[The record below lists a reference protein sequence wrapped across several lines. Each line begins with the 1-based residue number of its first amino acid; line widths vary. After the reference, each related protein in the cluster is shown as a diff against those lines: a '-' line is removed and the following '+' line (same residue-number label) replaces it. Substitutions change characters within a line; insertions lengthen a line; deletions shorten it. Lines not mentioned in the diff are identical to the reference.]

1 MEQEQDIGV
10 LVLCTGNSCR
20 SQMAEAFLR
29 RYGEE
34 RLRAYSAGTEPAAEI
49 HPLAR
54 RVMAE
59 EGLELAGQYPKE
71 YRVYLD
77 EVPIRTL
84 ITVCG
89 GAAESCPAVW
99 PGVGERLHWPIEDPA
114 AFVGSE
120 EETLA
125 EFRRVR
131 DQLKARVGDWLA
143 ALETPLANSQPAHG
157 GAVASW

>member
-1 MEQEQDIGV
+1 MSGEAPGV

-29 RYGEE
+29 RDGEG
-34 RLRAYSAGTEPAAEI
+34 RLRAFSAGTEPAAEI

-59 EGLELAGQYPKE
+59 EGLDLAGQYAKE
-71 YRVYLD
+71 YGAYLD
-77 EVPIRTL
+77 KAPIRTL

-99 PGVGERLHWPIEDPA
+99 PGVEERLHWPIEDPA
-114 AFVGSE
+114 AFVGGE

-125 EFRRVR
+125 RFRQVRDELKRRVR
-131 DQLKARVGDWLA
+131 EWLA
-143 ALETPLANSQPAHG
+143 AFDAAG
-157 GAVASW
+157 

>member
-1 MEQEQDIGV
+1 MSPRPPAV

-29 RYGEE
+29 HHGGD
-34 RLRAYSAGTEPAAEI
+34 RLRAYSAGTEPAPEV

-59 EGLELAGQYPKE
+59 KGLDLADHYPKE
-71 YRVYLD
+71 LSVFLGR
-77 EVPIRTL
+77 VPIRTL

-89 GAAESCPAVW
+89 GAAETCPAAW
-99 PGVGERLHWPIEDPA
+99 PGVEERLHWATEDPA
-114 AFVGSE
+114 AFVGDTAA
-120 EETLA
+120 TLA

-131 DQLKARVGDWLA
+131 DELEGRVRRWL
-143 ALETPLANSQPAHG
+143 ERGCG
-157 GAVASW
+157 GTAG

>member
-1 MEQEQDIGV
+1 MSRQPPAV

-29 RYGEE
+29 HYGGG
-34 RLRAYSAGTEPAAEI
+34 RVRAHSAGTEPAAEI

-59 EGLELAGQYPKE
+59 KGLDLADHYPKDLG
-71 YRVYLD
+71 VFLD
-77 EVPIRTL
+77 RVPIRTL

-89 GAAESCPAVW
+89 GAAETCPAAW
-99 PGVGERLHWPIEDPA
+99 PGVEERLHWATEDPA
-114 AFVGSE
+114 AFVGNAA
-120 EETLA
+120 ETLA

-131 DQLKARVGDWLA
+131 DELEGRVRCWLEQGSG
-143 ALETPLANSQPAHG
+143 ETTG
-157 GAVASW
+157 

>member
-1 MEQEQDIGV
+1 MEQAKAAGV

-29 RYGEE
+29 RYGEG
-34 RLRAYSAGTEPAAEI
+34 RLEAFSAGTEPAPEI

-59 EGLELAGQYPKE
+59 EGLDLEGQYPKE
-71 YRVYLD
+71 YGVYLD
-77 EVPIRTL
+77 EVPIGTL

-99 PGVGERLHWPIEDPA
+99 PGVAERLHWPIEDPA
-114 AFVGSE
+114 AFVGGDE
-120 EETLA
+120 EILA
-125 EFRRVR
+125 KFRQVR
-131 DQLKARVGDWLA
+131 DELKARVRDWVA
-143 ALETPLANSQPAHG
+143 ALEDVG
-157 GAVASW
+157 

>member
-1 MEQEQDIGV
+1 MEQEEAIGV

-20 SQMAEAFLR
+20 SQMAEALLR
-29 RYGEE
+29 CYGEG
-34 RLRAYSAGTEPAAEI
+34 RLQAYSAGTEPAAEI

-59 EGLELAGQYPKE
+59 EGSDLAGQYPKE
-71 YRVYLD
+71 YGVYLG
-77 EVPIRTL
+77 ETPIRTL

-99 PGVGERLHWPIEDPA
+99 PGVAERLHWPIEDPA

-131 DQLKARVGDWLA
+131 DQLKVRVRDWLA
-143 ALETPLANSQPAHG
+143 ALEKPSAE
-157 GAVASW
+157 

>member
-1 MEQEQDIGV
+1 MKRSRSGRV

-29 RYGEE
+29 HYGEG
-34 RLRAYSAGTEPAAEI
+34 RLDAYSAGTEPATEI
-49 HPLAR
+49 HPMAR

-59 EGLELAGQYPKE
+59 VGLDLAGQYPKE
-71 YRVYLD
+71 YGAYLD
-77 EVPIRTL
+77 KESIDTL

-99 PGVGERLHWPIEDPA
+99 PGVVRRLHWATDDPA
-114 AFVGSE
+114 AFVGTE

-131 DQLKARVGDWLA
+131 DELATRVRGWLD
-143 ALETPLANSQPAHG
+143 ERFG
-157 GAVASW
+157 GAG

>member
-1 MEQEQDIGV
+1 MTETRERGAAV

-29 RYGEE
+29 HHGGKRIE
-34 RLRAYSAGTEPAAEI
+34 AFSAGTEPAAEI

-59 EGLELAGQYPKE
+59 RGLDLAGQHPKA
-71 YRVYLD
+71 YGDYLGGKA
-77 EVPIRTL
+77 IRIL

-114 AFVGSE
+114 AFVGSD

-131 DQLKARVGDWLA
+131 DEIEARVRGWLEGRFA
-143 ALETPLANSQPAHG
+143 GAG
-157 GAVASW
+157 G

>member
-1 MEQEQDIGV
+1 MSREAERV

-29 RYGEE
+29 HHGGERIE
-34 RLRAYSAGTEPAAEI
+34 ALSAGTEPAAEI

-59 EGLELAGQYPKE
+59 TGLDLVGQYPKE
-71 YRVYLD
+71 YGDYLGGR
-77 EVPIRTL
+77 PIRTL

-99 PGVGERLHWPIEDPA
+99 PGVEERLHWPTEDPA
-114 AFVGSE
+114 AFVGSDA
-120 EETLA
+120 ETLA

-131 DQLKARVGDWLA
+131 DELEARVRGWL
-143 ALETPLANSQPAHG
+143 EG
-157 GAVASW
+157 RFAVADG

>member
-1 MEQEQDIGV
+1 MERPLAGDPVLETGRPQAV

-20 SQMAEAFLR
+20 SQMAEALLR
-29 RYGEE
+29 RYGSG
-34 RLRAYSAGTEPAAEI
+34 RLRVYSAGTDPAAEI
-49 HPLAR
+49 HPMAR

-59 EGLELAGQYPKE
+59 VGLDLEGQHPKA
-71 YRVYLD
+71 YGVYL
-77 EVPIRTL
+77 EREPIDTL
-84 ITVCG
+84 IAVCG

-99 PGVGERLHWPIEDPA
+99 PGVVRRLHWATDDPA

-131 DQLKARVGDWLA
+131 DELTTRVRGWLD
-143 ALETPLANSQPAHG
+143 ERFG
-157 GAVASW
+157 GPK

>member
-1 MEQEQDIGV
+1 MTDQAPGV

-20 SQMAEAFLR
+20 SQMAEAWLR
-29 RYGEE
+29 RYGEG
-34 RLRAYSAGTEPAAEI
+34 RVRAYSAGTEPAVEI
-49 HPLAR
+49 HPMAR

-59 EGLELAGQYPKE
+59 EGLDLAGQYPKE
-71 YRVYLD
+71 YDAYLD
-77 EVPIRTL
+77 RVPIRTL

-99 PGVGERLHWPIEDPA
+99 PGVAERLHWPIEDPA
-114 AFVGSE
+114 AFVGSD

-131 DQLKARVGDWLA
+131 DELKARVLEWLA
-143 ALETPLANSQPAHG
+143 AST
-157 GAVASW
+157 VARTG

>member
-1 MEQEQDIGV
+1 MSVRADGV

-29 RYGEE
+29 RYGEGQ
-34 RLRAYSAGTEPAAEI
+34 LRAFSAGTEPAAEI
-49 HPLAR
+49 HPMAR

-59 EGLELAGQYPKE
+59 EGLDLEGQYPKE
-71 YRVYLD
+71 YGVYLD
-77 EVPIRTL
+77 KVAIGIL

-89 GAAESCPAVW
+89 GAAETCPAVW
-99 PGVGERLHWPIEDPA
+99 PGVEERLHWPTEDPA

-131 DQLKARVGDWLA
+131 DRLKARVRDWLA
-143 ALETPLANSQPAHG
+143 ALQPPLG
-157 GAVASW
+157 E

>member
-1 MEQEQDIGV
+1 MSGEAPGV

-29 RYGEE
+29 RYGEG
-34 RLRAYSAGTEPAAEI
+34 RLWASSAGTEPAAAI

-59 EGLELAGQYPKE
+59 EGLDLEGQYPKG
-71 YRVYLD
+71 YGVYLD
-77 EVPIRTL
+77 KVPIRTL
-84 ITVCG
+84 ITVCD

-99 PGVGERLHWPIEDPA
+99 PGVEERVHWPTEDPA
-114 AFVGSE
+114 AFVGGR

-125 EFRRVR
+125 TFRRVR
-131 DQLKARVGDWLA
+131 DELKRRARHWLE
-143 ALETPLANSQPAHG
+143 ALD
-157 GAVASW
+157 GAG